1 MHEHRNASNQL
12 TFAFD
17 KIPMDQYSRVTRQVT
32 QEFNLAACSD
42 KTKRLDEVF
51 QDFQHASAV
60 IALEW
65 DNWSGFIVCAK
76 SKESESLARQIAEYV
91 QNL

>member
-1 MHEHRNASNQL
+1 
-12 TFAFD
+12 
-17 KIPMDQYSRVTRQVT
+17 MDQYSKVTRKVT
-32 QEFNLAACSD
+32 QEFGLAACSD
-42 KTKRLDEVF
+42 KIRGLDETF
-51 QDFQHASAV
+51 QDFGRGSAV

-76 SKESESLARQIAEYV
+76 NKESESLARQVAEYV